1 LTEGEY
7 RRLRSLPASSALLV
21 GLRRVDGEFR
31 DVVLTWRATLDDH
44 RVFPKDYAA
53 RMVPLVRAMLA
64 SFEGDVDVV
73 GHYCGLETEGAERS
87 NDRTRTWQ
95 REYFALDPLSPRRWE
110 AAFSKSIA
118 RIDAV
123 LKERYHNRLPSGAVR
138 EFYDNVE
145 TSAWTS
151 KQWHPVEEA
160 SVGLQA
166 KYVFRERHHLPCL
179 TVEARSTVG
188 NRKACEAV
196 CETLS
201 REASALFGVR
211 FDHVSLSCEEIGR
224 GANAPDETPAKP

>member
-1 LTEGEY
+1 
-7 RRLRSLPASSALLV
+7 
-21 GLRRVDGEFR
+21 VDGNLR
-31 DVVLTWRATLDDH
+31 DVALTWRATLDDH

-53 RMVPLVRAMLA
+53 RMVPLIRAMLA
-64 SFEGDVDVV
+64 YFDGDVDRV
-73 GHYCGLETEGAERS
+73 GHYCGLETEGDERA

-95 REYFALDPLSPRRWE
+95 REYFAVDAHVPRRWE
-110 AAFSKSIA
+110 AAFSSSVA
-118 RIDAV
+118 RIDAI
-123 LKERYHNRLPSGAVR
+123 LKERYHNRLPSSTVR

-145 TSAWTS
+145 TSTWES

-166 KYVFRERHHLPCL
+166 KYVFRKQHHLPCL

-224 GANAPDETPAKP
+224 GAQAPDETQAEP